1 MLDRIILTV
10 FGVLSP
16 LALLVG
22 AFGFWRAVKASKRKD
37 SELTIFVWAALG
49 LAGFVFSLVS
59 FAYFLLPIL
68 SARLFD

>member
-1 MLDRIILTV
+1 MLDNIILLV

-16 LALLVG
+16 LALAVG
-22 AFGFWRAVKASKRKD
+22 FFGFWMAVRASKLKEADLRM
-37 SELTIFVWAALG
+37 FFWAVLG